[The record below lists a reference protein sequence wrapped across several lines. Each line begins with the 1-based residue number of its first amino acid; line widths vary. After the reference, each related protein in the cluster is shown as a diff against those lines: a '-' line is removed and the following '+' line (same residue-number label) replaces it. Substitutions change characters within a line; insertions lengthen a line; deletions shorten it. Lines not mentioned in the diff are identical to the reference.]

1 MTGPCTGTGHFFFK
15 NIKIS
20 DPGTG
25 LVTGT
30 GTAKSPGKS
39 PVQSPGHVP
48 GHFQR
53 PVVSRSSPGTV
64 PVMSR
69 YGPGPVPDRYRSS
82 TGPVPFSVTGTE
94 ELLYILIFFLK
105 NN

>member
-1 MTGPCTGTGHFFFK
+1 MTGPGTGTGISTGHFFFL

-25 LVTGT
+25 HEPGNGT

-53 PVVSRSSPGTV
+53 PVVSRSCPGTV
-64 PVMSR
+64 PVLSR
-69 YGPGPVPDRYRSS
+69 TGTGQVPDRYRS
-82 TGPVPFSVTGTE
+82 VWQE
-94 ELLYILIFFLK
+94 RK
-105 NN
+105 NYCNINI

>member
-1 MTGPCTGTGHFFFK
+1 MTGPGTGTGHIFFK

-20 DPGTG
+20 DPGPGTG
-25 LVTGT
+25 NGT

-53 PVVSRSSPGTV
+53 PVVSRSC
-64 PVMSR
+64 
-69 YGPGPVPDRYRSS
+69 PGPVPDRYRSS
-82 TGPVPFSVTGTE
+82 TGPVPYSVSGTE
-94 ELLYILIFFLK
+94 ELL
-105 NN
+105 